1 MKKITFM
8 LIALITFSVSAQKKK
23 NGTVYVDHPAIDM
36 VESFQN
42 AWVSGDLDKA
52 KSFLAEDFRIFNGVG
67 LNKNAKGW
75 TKTQFVGNMT
85 WWVNNMDY
93 FQIKRSEGAYPDA
106 IEYKEGDQLWVQ
118 TWDHLYGVNKNTGAK
133 FDAPVHRLYL
143 ISNDNKSI
151 KAVQEYTNEA
161 SFINMRDSYAQR
173 ENGKIY
179 INHENINTVRKLMYA
194 FAYGDVDKAFS
205 FFTKNAT
212 YIDSNESKGMNE
224 EEIRARDA
232 KLLSGW
238 NITSLDE
245 SGYPDYLE
253 YDWRDSK
260 VVQSWWNFTMVRQ
273 SDDKKVVL
281 PVFYLD
287 DFDNDGKITQRN
299 AYWNATLLK

>member
-1 MKKITFM
+1 
-8 LIALITFSVSAQKKK
+8 
-23 NGTVYVDHPAIDM
+23 
-36 VESFQN
+36 
-42 AWVSGDLDKA
+42 
-52 KSFLAEDFRIFNGVG
+52 
-67 LNKNAKGW
+67 
-75 TKTQFVGNMT
+75 
-85 WWVNNMDY
+85 
-93 FQIKRSEGAYPDA
+93 
-106 IEYKEGDQLWVQ
+106 
-118 TWDHLYGVNKNTGAK
+118 
-133 FDAPVHRLYL
+133 
-143 ISNDNKSI
+143 
-151 KAVQEYTNEA
+151 
-161 SFINMRDSYAQR
+161 
-173 ENGKIY
+173 
-179 INHENINTVRKLMYA
+179 MYA
-194 FAYGDVDKAFS
+194 FANGDVDKAFS

>member
-1 MKKITFM
+1 MLGFLVIWIKLNPFWLKISEFSMELDLTKM
-8 LIALITFSVSAQKKK
+8 L
-23 NGTVYVDHPAIDM
+23 
-36 VESFQN
+36 
-42 AWVSGDLDKA
+42 KA
-52 KSFLAEDFRIFNGVG
+52 G
-67 LNKNAKGW
+67 

-133 FDAPVHRLYL
+133 FDAPIHRLYL

-194 FAYGDVDKAFS
+194 FANGDVDKAFS

-245 SGYPDYLE
+245 SGYPDYLNMTGE
-253 YDWRDSK
+253 ILKWFNLGGISQWLDN
-260 VVQSWWNFTMVRQ
+260 QMI
-273 SDDKKVVL
+273 KK
-281 PVFYLD
+281 
-287 DFDNDGKITQRN
+287 
-299 AYWNATLLK
+299 